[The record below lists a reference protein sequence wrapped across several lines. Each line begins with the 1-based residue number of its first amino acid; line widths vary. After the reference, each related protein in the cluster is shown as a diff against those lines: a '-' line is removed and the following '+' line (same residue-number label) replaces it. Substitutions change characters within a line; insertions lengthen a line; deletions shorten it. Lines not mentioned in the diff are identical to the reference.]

1 MEIETWD
8 GPHHTL
14 TSCDEARRFSSVRE
28 GTLSGK
34 IDSGQLYTVLPVV
47 IEDMKVGDIV
57 LCKVNLRE
65 HGAKRYSELS
75 PSYT

>member
-1 MEIETWD
+1 M
-8 GPHHTL
+8 
-14 TSCDEARRFSSVRE
+14 
-28 GTLSGK
+28 SGK

-47 IEDMKVGDIV
+47 IEDLEVEDIV

-75 PSYT
+75 PSIST